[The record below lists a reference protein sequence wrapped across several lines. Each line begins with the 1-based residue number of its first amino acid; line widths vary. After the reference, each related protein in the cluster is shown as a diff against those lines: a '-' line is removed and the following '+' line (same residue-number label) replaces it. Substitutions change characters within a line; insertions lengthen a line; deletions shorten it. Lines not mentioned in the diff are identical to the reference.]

1 MKYRTLGKTG
11 LEVSVIGLGTHQ
23 FSGEWAKDFREE
35 EVEALLGRGRQ
46 LGINFIDTAECY
58 GDHTVESLLGRAL
71 AKCRGDWIV
80 ATKFLSAFSAT
91 PKTSARTT
99 VRVRPALIT
108 SARAT
113 NSRPCAGRS
122 MFTLN
127 STLSTSDPAGIR
139 L

>member
-58 GDHTVESLLGRAL
+58 GDNTVESLLGRAL

-80 ATKFLSAFSAT
+80 ATKFGHRYFGASQKVEAWSSAEVLQQLEGSLKAL
-91 PKTSARTT
+91 RT
-99 VRVRPALIT
+99 
-108 SARAT
+108 
-113 NSRPCAGRS
+113 
-122 MFTLN
+122 
-127 STLSTSDPAGIR
+127 DY
-139 L
+139 